1 MVMKVS
7 EIPYKRYT
15 IEEGRSAFGSFK
27 AAVAA
32 AGSADDVIAA
42 RKTFLDEWRNYAEAA
57 SLSNC
62 RFTLDTRSEF
72 YQGEVAYYDE
82 NGPLFSQLMTEYGE
96 IMLASPFRAELEAA
110 LGSRRFAFYEL
121 AKKTFS
127 EKIIE
132 DMQKENAVST
142 EYSKFMSELVFDF
155 DGQKSAAADMK
166 RYFDALDS
174 PVRDFLQ
181 QLFGKVQSRRRRGD
195 RPRIFGVNGLIVRFV
210 FAVFG
215 LLAVNVGRQRHDA
228 VLFQSRKQR

>member
-96 IMLASPFRAELEAA
+96 IMLASPFRTELEAA
-110 LGSRRFAFYEL
+110 LGSRLLRAGEKDLLREDHRGYAEGKRRFY
-121 AKKTFS
+121 
-127 EKIIE
+127 
-132 DMQKENAVST
+132 
-142 EYSKFMSELVFDF
+142 
-155 DGQKSAAADMK
+155 
-166 RYFDALDS
+166 
-174 PVRDFLQ
+174 
-181 QLFGKVQSRRRRGD
+181 
-195 RPRIFGVNGLIVRFV
+195 RI
-210 FAVFG
+210 
-215 LLAVNVGRQRHDA
+215 Q
-228 VLFQSRKQR
+228 